1 MCLFRNGGVST
12 VLKSSCTIRTLR
24 FSARYF
30 LALTKN
36 SPFFEVSVVKEKKAS
51 GFTLITALF
60 LLTAVAVLSVY
71 MINARNV
78 QQTTL
83 VYSLQGARAMQ
94 AARAGVEWGIY
105 DSIVGGNC
113 SNTSFTPTGVAL
125 SAFNVSLSCSSSA
138 HTEGTTTV
146 ITYRLTST
154 ATTGAYGTLDYVY
167 RSLQA
172 SVSIQPP

>member
-1 MCLFRNGGVST
+1 MIN
-12 VLKSSCTIRTLR
+12 
-24 FSARYF
+24 Y
-30 LALTKN
+30 N
-36 SPFFEVSVVKEKKAS
+36 NNS

-71 MINARNV
+71 MITARNV

-94 AARAGVEWGIY
+94 AARAGIEWGIY
-105 DSIVGGNC
+105 DSIVDDNC
-113 SNTSFTPTGVAL
+113 SPITSFTPTGAAL
-125 SAFNVSLSCSSSA
+125 SAFTVSLTCSSSV
-138 HTEGTTTV
+138 HTEGTTAVT
-146 ITYRLTST
+146 TYRLTST
-154 ATTGAYGTLDYVY
+154 ATTGAYGTLDHVY

>member
-1 MCLFRNGGVST
+1 MI
-12 VLKSSCTIRTLR
+12 KS
-24 FSARYF
+24 
-30 LALTKN
+30 N
-36 SPFFEVSVVKEKKAS
+36 NNS

-71 MINARNV
+71 MITARNV

-94 AARAGVEWGIY
+94 AARAGIEWGIY
-105 DSIVGGNC
+105 DSIVGVGNC
-113 SNTSFTPTGVAL
+113 VNTNTSFTPTGVAL
-125 SAFNVSLSCSSSA
+125 SAFTVSLTCSSSV
-138 HTEGTTTV
+138 HFEGTTEVT
-146 ITYRLTST
+146 TYRLTST
-154 ATTGAYGTLDYVY
+154 ATTGAYGTLDHVY